1 MVNTAESPGDVF
13 IAGHDIG
20 VSLYHFG
27 VVADYFNYGNTVTYT
42 DPGYGRYYGFYMD
55 QTLSITNLSY
65 ACGGRGYA
73 W

>member
-1 MVNTAESPGDVF
+1 MF

-20 VSLYHFG
+20 VPLYHFG
-27 VVADYFNYGNTVTYT
+27 VVADYFDYGNTVTYT
-42 DPGYGRYYGFYMD
+42 DPGYGRYHGFYLD